1 MIMIQTVQLSPGHH
15 QAEKESIY
23 QRMKTKTSLSMV
35 MMKKKIHIQN
45 QKENEFHQT
54 MRMKKKT
61 LKMKINTI
69 QKRKE
74 ANIQNVLKA

>member
-1 MIMIQTVQLSPGHH
+1 
-15 QAEKESIY
+15 
-23 QRMKTKTSLSMV
+23 MV

-74 ANIQNVLKA
+74 ANIQNVLNA